1 MQKFIYDNFTDLT
14 KDLPQH
20 FTGPNIGL
28 SGGSTFL
35 EIFKSWSSIP
45 ESKKFFQ
52 QNHLNFFPVDER
64 LVPLEHPD
72 SNWGIAIKEF
82 FAPLGKSSQASHWA
96 SSMQGFSDLFVRHLG
111 NPPLLDTVLL
121 GMGEDGHTA
130 SLFPSDSSALNE
142 TEAYF
147 LYATDAVHKHPRF
160 TLSPRSIVSAS
171 RVILVLKGKKKVEI
185 FSEAWDQQN
194 LQIPVVK
201 VLQQCKDVLVLSDHV
216 F

>member
-1 MQKFIYDNFTDLT
+1 
-14 KDLPQH
+14 
-20 FTGPNIGL
+20 
-28 SGGSTFL
+28 
-35 EIFKSWSSIP
+35 
-45 ESKKFFQ
+45 
-52 QNHLNFFPVDER
+52 
-64 LVPLEHPD
+64 
-72 SNWGIAIKEF
+72 
-82 FAPLGKSSQASHWA
+82 
-96 SSMQGFSDLFVRHLG
+96 MQGFSDLFARHLG